1 MALKLE
7 GRDDNLAGRYF
18 LPFGERVGV
27 KPPAVRKL
35 LEDLHARS
43 QPWIERVAEIGLD
56 DRKTAELMRVMRKR
70 REELVAFA

>member
-7 GRDDNLAGRYF
+7 GHDDNLAGRYF

-27 KPPAVRKL
+27 KPAAVRKI
-35 LEDLHARS
+35 LEDLHTRS
-43 QPWIERVAEIGLD
+43 EPWIERVPEIGLD
-56 DRKTAELMRVMRKR
+56 DRRTADLMRVMRKR